1 MDRKRYMKS
10 YRATYRSRTRDV
22 RIALG
27 TDLYDHLK
35 SVASAEGIPPTTLAR
50 ALIEAGLHRRS
61 LVPAAVLDE
70 LRTLERLVRNIAN
83 NINQLA
89 HHANTV
95 RRVVDLDAVY
105 RELQRLDAAVRD
117 HTLKRLT

>member
-10 YRATYRSRTRDV
+10 YRAAYRSRTRDV

-35 SVASAEGIPPTTLAR
+35 SAALAEGIAPTTLAR
-50 ALIEAGLHRRS
+50 ALIETGLHRRS